1 MKFDLLPILNAD
13 GRKLPLNLELN
24 FDGCEEQGARFL
36 TPVSVSGEFVNI
48 GGSIELNGEAQCRIE
63 YICDRCCETFE
74 SDFCC
79 SFEEVFKKEDTR
91 VEDDNNPDAVILESE
106 YNYGYLEVDIYHD
119 SLNKE
124 LYFNSNDV
132 WVKTTWDVAINALPS
147 AVTSAIATE
156 YPDYRID
163 DADYVDT
170 PDGVYYSIE
179 IEKGERDVYIKI
191 APDGTIK

>member
-48 GGSIELNGEAQCRIE
+48 GGSIELNGEVRCRIE

-91 VEDDNNPDAVILESE
+91 VEDDNNPDAVILE
-106 YNYGYLEVDIYHD
+106 G
-119 SLNKE
+119 
-124 LYFNSNDV
+124 
-132 WVKTTWDVAINALPS
+132 TA
-147 AVTSAIATE
+147 
-156 YPDYRID
+156 
-163 DADYVDT
+163 
-170 PDGVYYSIE
+170 IE
-179 IEKGERDVYIKI
+179 IDEIVLANIVVNLPTKRLCREECKGLCANCGQNLNQSECDCDTRPTDPRFDIL
-191 APDGTIK
+191 DGLL